1 MIFYSHIG
9 AMLCFNLDSSPRP
22 HHSMYCVTYH
32 LVFHFGGFS
41 LNNIMVEAD
50 DTTLSSSGLVDAAAL
65 TNHELFTSV
74 VAVVQRSVH
83 YSGNNKN
90 KKKRNGN
97 IDRGDDSERDGK
109 KDYWRQVAITVA
121 TSVVKGENGYQNQDD
136 WVRKF
141 HSLLLDSHS
150 NERIPTL
157 STDFGEA
164 LRSLDM
170 GHCYRMRLTNALE
183 VADQTKVCLTVKQAA
198 GLIRCS
204 ALLLDATGGSGD
216 VGDVKLRA
224 RAMHKLFRSMPNIMT
239 NPYDIFLAVQSPL
252 LQKLGWSALSN
263 GGLRFSSLDSFA
275 KAESSSDAAHAS
287 KKRKRDYDIVDDNAG
302 TTLSSRRSTLYYLL
316 EAAALAR
323 RGAVR
328 AQHGAVIY
336 IPSTDEDGET
346 KTIGRGWNHDY
357 ILDPSTSKKN
367 KIVLHSEVH
376 AVADAIYNYGE
387 DECFDN
393 LFPRATIMIVELDS
407 DYAYDVCHPCPKCD
421 PMLRA
426 VGIPTVLHTTSNGKI
441 KELDIKPV
449 NTTLLANECVSIPLS
464 AACHEKMIVCK
475 RLQQKSKH
483 CHSIMNHH
491 YREGPAK
498 PGKS

>member
-1 MIFYSHIG
+1 
-9 AMLCFNLDSSPRP
+9 
-22 HHSMYCVTYH
+22 
-32 LVFHFGGFS
+32 
-41 LNNIMVEAD
+41 MVEAD
-50 DTTLSSSGLVDAAAL
+50 DDDPLSSSGVLDSAAL

-74 VAVVQRSVH
+74 VAAVQRSVQA
-83 YSGNNKN
+83 GG
-90 KKKRNGN
+90 KKKKKKNGVVDGGIN
-97 IDRGDDSERDGK
+97 SDGK
-109 KDYWRQVAITVA
+109 KVYWRQVAITVA

-136 WVRKF
+136 WVRRF
-141 HSLLLDSHS
+141 HSLLLESHS
-150 NERIPTL
+150 DERISSL

-164 LRSLDM
+164 LRSLPMAD
-170 GHCYRMRLTNALE
+170 CYRRRLTNALE

-198 GLIRCS
+198 GLIRCC
-204 ALLLDATGGSGD
+204 ALLLDATDGSVD

-224 RAMHKLFRSMPNIMT
+224 RAMYHLVRSMPSLT

-252 LQKLGWSALSN
+252 LRKLGWSALSN
-263 GGLRFSSLDSFA
+263 GGLRFSSLDSLDT

-287 KKRKRDYDIVDDNAG
+287 KKRKLDHVPVDDNDQETA
-302 TTLSSRRSTLYYLL
+302 LSSRRSTLSHLL

-323 RGAVR
+323 RGVVR

-336 IPSTDEDGET
+336 VPSTDKDGGT

-393 LFPRATIMIVELDS
+393 LFPRATIVIVELDS
-407 DYAYDVCHPCPKCD
+407 DYAYDTCHPCPKCD

-426 VGIPTVLHTTSNGKI
+426 VGIPTVLHTTPYGKL
-441 KELDIKPV
+441 KELDIRPV
-449 NTTLLANECVSIPLS
+449 NTALLANECVSIPLT
-464 AACHEKMIVCK
+464 AACHERMIVCK

-483 CHSIMNHH
+483 SHSIMNHH
-491 YREGPAK
+491 HREDPAK

>member
-1 MIFYSHIG
+1 
-9 AMLCFNLDSSPRP
+9 
-22 HHSMYCVTYH
+22 
-32 LVFHFGGFS
+32 
-41 LNNIMVEAD
+41 MVEAVD
-50 DTTLSSSGLVDAAAL
+50 PQSSSGVVAAAAL

-74 VAVVQRSVH
+74 VAAVQRSVQA
-83 YSGNNKN
+83 GGKKK
-90 KKKRNGN
+90 KKKRNGV
-97 IDRGDDSERDGK
+97 IDGDSECDGK
-109 KDYWRQVAITVA
+109 NDYWRQVAITVA
-121 TSVVKGENGYQNQDD
+121 TSVVKGENGYQSQDD
-136 WVRKF
+136 WVRRF
-141 HSLLLDSHS
+141 HSLLLESHS

-164 LRSLDM
+164 LRSLPVAE
-170 GHCYRMRLTNALE
+170 CYRMRLTHALE

-204 ALLLDATGGSGD
+204 ALLLDVTGGYG

-224 RAMHKLFRSMPNIMT
+224 RAMHKLFRSMPNMT
-239 NPYDIFLAVQSPL
+239 NPYDIFLAVQSPH

-263 GGLRFSSLDSFA
+263 GGLRFSSLDSLDT
-275 KAESSSDAAHAS
+275 KAESSGDAAYAS

-302 TTLSSRRSTLYYLL
+302 TTLISRRSTLYYLL

-336 IPSTDEDGET
+336 ISSPDEDGGT
-346 KTIGRGWNHDY
+346 RTIGRGWNHDY

-393 LFPRATIMIVELDS
+393 LFPSATIMIVELDS
-407 DYAYDVCHPCPKCD
+407 DYAYDTCHPCPKCD

-426 VGIPTVLHTTSNGKI
+426 VGIPTVLHTTPYGKI
-441 KELDIKPV
+441 KELDIRPV
-449 NTTLLANECVSIPLS
+449 NTALLANECVSIPLS

-483 CHSIMNHH
+483 SHSIMNHH
-491 YREGPAK
+491 HREGLAK